1 LNPQNPDLFGSAILV
16 LAVTFLFIFAL
27 DRRSKRKQHFRQ
39 IAGIMRF
46 KRSIGEAVEQGNRIH
61 VSLGSAGLPGETSAS
76 ALAGLGALKS
86 IAQFSSLGDLPPES
100 TSGNG
105 SIALLSKETLRN
117 AFSSFDSAQ
126 LFDPDNGR
134 MTGVTPFSY
143 ALGTV
148 PVIRNAKVS
157 TNLLVGHFGP
167 EAAYLCDA
175 ARRQNAF
182 LLGGSD
188 ALPTQ
193 AVLYVTAEDTLLGE
207 ETFATA
213 AYLDKGLFQTASLR
227 TQDVLRWVL
236 IIIMLVSV
244 VDKIVSTLTGR
255 PWL

>member
-1 LNPQNPDLFGSAILV
+1 LNPQDTEFFGLAILI
-16 LAVTFLFIFAL
+16 LAIALLFLFAL

-39 IAGIMRF
+39 IPGLLQL
-46 KRSIGEAVEQGNRIH
+46 KRSIGETIEQGNRIH
-61 VSLGSAGLPGETSAS
+61 VSLGSAGLPAETSAS
-76 ALAGLGALKS
+76 ALAGLGTLRS

-105 SIALLSKETLRN
+105 SLALLSKETLRKS
-117 AFSSFDSAQ
+117 FSSFDSTQ

-143 ALGTV
+143 ALGAI
-148 PVIRNAKVS
+148 PVVGHEKTS
-157 TNLLVGHFGP
+157 TNLVIGHFGP

-188 ALPTQ
+188 ALPAQ
-193 AVLYVTAEDTLLGE
+193 AVLYVSADDSLIGE

-213 AYLDKGLFQTASLR
+213 AYLDKGVFQTASLR

-236 IIIMLVSV
+236 IIIMIVSV
-244 VDKIVSTLTGR
+244 IDKIVTSLTGR

>member
-1 LNPQNPDLFGSAILV
+1 LNPQGTDLFGSAILV
-16 LAVTFLFIFAL
+16 LAITFLFLFAL

-39 IAGIMRF
+39 IPGIMQF
-46 KRSIGEAVEQGNRIH
+46 KRSVGEAIEQGKRIH

-76 ALAGLGALKS
+76 ALSGLGALRS

-117 AFSSFDSAQ
+117 SFSSFDSTQ

-143 ALGTV
+143 ALGTI
-148 PVIRNAKVS
+148 PVIGQEKVG
-157 TNLLVGHFGP
+157 TNLVVGHFGP

-188 ALPTQ
+188 ALPAQ
-193 AVLYVTAEDTLLGE
+193 AVLYVTAEDTLIGE
-207 ETFATA
+207 ETFAA
-213 AYLDKGLFQTASLR
+213 GAYLDKGLFQTASLR

-236 IIIMLVSV
+236 IIIMVVSV
-244 VDKIVSTLTGR
+244 IDKIVTSLTGR